1 MFYQI
6 PVQILDTLNLS
17 PRSVVLDP
25 FCGSGTVL
33 VEALLRNHAPIG
45 IDTNPIARLITRAKT
60 TPLDRATLTSAC
72 TKILKHAKS
81 LRRVP
86 PTTRLPPYWFT
97 PPARNALYRLHC
109 AITMSALDHHQRDFF
124 LATLTSILRPCSL
137 ADPAI
142 PPPVRMRQAR
152 AALAGS
158 RYRRALEHATT
169 LDSQTVY
176 QEFHNK
182 STRNIDRLCSFRTP
196 RELHAIVLDGSALNM
211 PLSDNAVDLVITSPP
226 YCGAQKYIRSF
237 RLELLLLGYTKAQI
251 LTLDRASLGAER
263 TLWTADTPSPA
274 LTRSQHNT
282 LKIIAERNPIRARML
297 HIYLHQLDI
306 FAKELSRVMKPSANA
321 FVTFGI
327 STFAGLSVNLSDHFL
342 HFASRYGLDLTARLS
357 DPIPSRGLL
366 TKRSNYASVIPS
378 EEILWLHRPH

>member
-1 MFYQI
+1 MQNPCAAFPQRQGY
-6 PVQILDTLNLS
+6 L
-17 PRSVVLDP
+17 
-25 FCGSGTVL
+25 
-33 VEALLRNHAPIG
+33 PIG
-45 IDTNPIARLITRAKT
+45 SHR
-60 TPLDRATLTSAC
+60 
-72 TKILKHAKS
+72 
-81 LRRVP
+81 P
-86 PTTRLPPYWFT
+86 P
-97 PPARNALYRLHC
+97 RNALYRLHC

-158 RYRRALEHATT
+158 RYRRALKHATT

-196 RELHAIVLDGSALNM
+196 RELPAIVLDGSALNM

-282 LKIIAERNPIRARML
+282 LKIIAKRNGCGSFATTTHDPRAC
-297 HIYLHQLDI
+297 
-306 FAKELSRVMKPSANA
+306 E
-321 FVTFGI
+321 
-327 STFAGLSVNLSDHFL
+327 
-342 HFASRYGLDLTARLS
+342 
-357 DPIPSRGLL
+357 
-366 TKRSNYASVIPS
+366 
-378 EEILWLHRPH
+378 